1 MKGFPGSGGIK
12 TNECQQNPGSGK
24 AFRGHFIVPKSP
36 NLYVYVPL
44 LFLIMN
50 ASRAHGKSAPCHEGT
65 NVSSVRPCPV
75 EIWRYDSAHHAPH
88 LRLRVS
94 EIFWLRFCAFATTT
108 RPNSQHIQNNKY
120 GQWLLRKEAQEICR
134 KTDTLFNTSKARG
147 NHGRSQTRRVKLI
160 RQHGKDG
167 K

>member
-88 LRLRVS
+88 LRLRVRD
-94 EIFWLRFCAFATTT
+94 LLATVLCICDNHQTELTT
-108 RPNSQHIQNNKY
+108 YSKQQVRAMAIEKGSTRNLPKDRHIVQHVESQRESRKKSNKK
-120 GQWLLRKEAQEICR
+120 G
-134 KTDTLFNTSKARG
+134 
-147 NHGRSQTRRVKLI
+147 
-160 RQHGKDG
+160 
-167 K
+167 